1 MGARL
6 QYAAAHQVIRLAWAL
21 WSNPFMQLDAFSRFH
36 RRHATRLD
44 DVLGLWPAGLP
55 NRAEIDAAMSAL
67 QPQQPLAAALRRVR
81 NALMLR
87 LIEQDVLHDAPLA
100 AVCRCIT
107 DMAESAIAHA
117 LQHASTELE
126 PRHGTPRTPEGA
138 VAQCLV
144 VGMGKLGGAELNVSS
159 DIDLVFVYDLDGESD
174 GPVPLSNFDYFAQLV
189 RRVVPLLAD
198 PTADGFVF
206 RVDTR
211 LRPNG
216 DSGPPVVSLAMLE
229 EYFQV
234 QGREWER
241 FAWLKSRVV
250 SPVASSQAQVASHAL
265 EAVVEPFVWRRYLDF
280 AMLEALRSLH
290 RQIRVEAS
298 KRAAARPDKA
308 NDVKL
313 GRGGIRE
320 IEFIVQLLQVVRGG
334 RQPQIRCRNT
344 LQALPLLV
352 EAGLLPA
359 DTGLR
364 LADCY
369 TFLRRLEHRIQY
381 LDDAQTHSLPTD
393 DADLDHLAQAMGPAL
408 LATHPQ
414 VTRPTCGLLR
424 ELDTVREFVAGE
436 FDALLHA
443 GPRCVGCKK
452 PADSLD
458 ALRHSLAKSGL
469 AGEASHARLKALEHS
484 PRYTALTDAGRGRML
499 RVIERGVAIAA
510 SSRDPDLTL
519 ARLLDVLEA
528 IGRRETYLA
537 FFAEQP
543 QALTRLISVLD
554 ASSWAADYIKRNPM
568 VVDELLDAPRER
580 FSVNACIADF
590 EQQRARLLKRTAWDV
605 GEGLD
610 IIRRVFHSELFRTL
624 VRDLSG
630 QLTVEQVADD
640 LSALADA
647 SIDQAIHWCWNELPQ
662 RHREQPAFAVIAYG
676 KLGGKELGYGS
687 DLDLVFLFD
696 DPHTEAPE
704 RYGAFARKLVWWLT
718 ATTAAGELFEID
730 TRLRPNGN
738 AGLLVTTLDAFAAYQ
753 LGRGGN
759 TAWTWEHQ
767 ALTRARCCAGDAT
780 IGARFEA
787 IREQVLRMPRDATA
801 LQREIIAMRRKV
813 ADGHPNRTAL
823 FDLKHDEGGMVDVE
837 FAVQALVL
845 EHACAHAELVAD
857 IGNIALLQRIE
868 ALGLLPAGVGQA
880 AADAYR
886 QLRKLQHQARLSGA
900 LHAAHVLPEVV
911 GHERAAVRALT
922 AAVFGAT
929 PAGEQLPE
937 QQQPGHL
944 AAPTLYA

>member
-1 MGARL
+1 
-6 QYAAAHQVIRLAWAL
+6 
-21 WSNPFMQLDAFSRFH
+21 MQLDAFSRFY

-44 DVLGLWPAGLP
+44 DVLALWRPGLP
-55 NRAEIDAAMSAL
+55 SRGEIDAAIATL
-67 QPQQPLAAALRRVR
+67 QPRHPLATTLRRVR

-87 LIEQDVLHDAPLA
+87 LIEQDVAAAAPLV
-100 AVCRCIT
+100 AVCRAIS
-107 DMAESAIAHA
+107 DMAEAAIAHA
-117 LQHASTELE
+117 LRHAAAELE
-126 PRHGTPRTPEGA
+126 PRHGTPRTATGA
-138 VAQCLV
+138 AAQCLV

-159 DIDLVFVYDLDGESD
+159 DIDLVFLYDLDGETD
-174 GPVPLSNFDYFAQLV
+174 GAVPLSNFDYFAQIV
-189 RRVVPLLAD
+189 RRVVPLLSD
-198 PTADGFVF
+198 QTADGFVF

-229 EYFQV
+229 DYFQV

-241 FAWLKSRVV
+241 FAWLNSRVV
-250 SPVASSQAQVASHAL
+250 SPVTSSQAQVASHAL

-290 RQIRVEAS
+290 RQIRAEAT
-298 KRAAARPDKA
+298 KRAVARPDKA

-334 RQPQIRCRNT
+334 RLPHIRSRNT

-359 DTGLR
+359 DTAAR
-364 LADCY
+364 LAESY

-393 DADLDHLAQAMGPAL
+393 DADLDQLAQSMGPDL
-408 LATHPQ
+408 LAAHPQ
-414 VTRPTCGLLR
+414 VKRPVCALLR
-424 ELDTVREFVAGE
+424 ELDAVREFVAGE

-443 GPRCVGCKK
+443 GPRCVGCNK

-458 ALRHSLAKSGL
+458 ALRHSLAKFGI
-469 AGEASHARLKALEHS
+469 AGEASHARLKALEQS
-484 PRYTALTDAGRGRML
+484 PRYAALTEAGRGRML
-499 RVIERGVAIAA
+499 RVIERGMAIAA

-519 ARLLDVLEA
+519 ARLVDVLEA

-543 QALTRLISVLD
+543 QALTRLISALD
-554 ASSWAADYIKRNPM
+554 ASSWAAAYIMRNPM

-580 FSVNACIADF
+580 FKVEECISHC
-590 EQQRARLLKRTAWDV
+590 EEQRARALKRTAWDA

-610 IIRRVFHSELFRTL
+610 ILRRGFHTELFRTL

-630 QLTVEQVADD
+630 QLSVEQVADE

-647 SIDQAIHWCWNELPQ
+647 VISQAIRWCWGDMPK

-687 DLDLVFLFD
+687 DLDIVFLFD
-696 DPHTEAPE
+696 DPDADAPE

-718 ATTAAGELFEID
+718 ATTAAGNLFDID

-753 LGRGGN
+753 LGRGSN

-767 ALTRARCCAGDAT
+767 ALTRARFCAGDAA

-787 IREQVLRMPRDATA
+787 IRDQVLRMPRDAVA
-801 LQREIIAMRRKV
+801 LRAEILAMRRKV
-813 ADGHPNRTAL
+813 SDGHVNPTQL
-823 FDLKHDEGGMVDVE
+823 FDLKHDVGGMVDVE

-845 EHACAHAELVAD
+845 AHAPKHAELVAD
-857 IGNIALLQRIE
+857 VGNIALLLQAE

-886 QLRKLQHQARLSGA
+886 QLRKLQHQSRLSGA

-911 GHERAAVRALT
+911 GHERDAVRALT
-922 AAVFGAT
+922 AAVFGAA
-929 PAGEQLPE
+929 P
-937 QQQPGHL
+937 
-944 AAPTLYA
+944 AAPLHAQPVPANAQSD